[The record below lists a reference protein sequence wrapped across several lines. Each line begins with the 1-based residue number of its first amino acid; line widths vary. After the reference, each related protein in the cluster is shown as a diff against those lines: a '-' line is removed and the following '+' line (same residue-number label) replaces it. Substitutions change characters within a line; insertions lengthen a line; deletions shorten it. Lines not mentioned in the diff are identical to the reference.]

1 MSFDLGLCY
10 GKDASCENMAVPGTQ
25 RCRECSGVPKHEIV
39 REKLTSMVKK
49 AGLTANCE
57 GCNSIGAL
65 GSKCSCG
72 SYRMNVCVHGA
83 AASSAAASSAAA
95 SSAAASSAAASS
107 AAASSA
113 AASSAAASSAAASS
127 AAASIC
133 NRPVCFNAG
142 AHRCARCRAVY
153 YCSKDCQVSHWSIH
167 KITCKL
173 AHT

>member
-95 SSAAASSAAASS
+95 SSAAASSAAAS
-107 AAASSA
+107 
-113 AASSAAASSAAASS
+113 
-127 AAASIC
+127 IC